1 MCLCLCF
8 YSDNPAHVLGSSMRS
23 TRLRTSLK
31 TVSLCLKRT
40 LKGPLFA
47 AGIICIHDIILFIV
61 YCIYK
66 DTVFS
71 FYPCSPIV
79 SQAIRIFPRA
89 HARGKGGGGREG
101 KIRLV
106 RCARFSFRL
115 PECWQSQSNSSIQ
128 SN

>member
-1 MCLCLCF
+1 MNFFSVSGYVLALYSVTLLCAFGRPFVGVCESNKNDVISISYGVIAF
-8 YSDNPAHVLGSSMRS
+8 LGPIK
-23 TRLRTSLK
+23 L
-31 TVSLCLKRT
+31 
-40 LKGPLFA
+40 
-47 AGIICIHDIILFIV
+47 
-61 YCIYK
+61 
-66 DTVFS
+66 
-71 FYPCSPIV
+71 IV